1 MGHDFPYRQG
11 PNQIR
16 SGSTIY
22 PSHPSIFC
30 FLPQKHNSM
39 ASATLTL
46 LSPLFPNSLN
56 SSLKLRISTV
66 PRNGSS
72 TLMQENLK
80 LDEKVSLR
88 REVLKGLAML
98 PLLVLG
104 AAPVSEA
111 REVEVGSYLPP
122 SPTDPSF
129 VVFKASPKDTPALRA
144 GNVQP
149 YQFLIPPSWKQSRV
163 ANILSGNYCQPK
175 CAEPWVEV
183 KFEDE
188 KQGKVQVVASP
199 LIRLTNKPNASIEEI
214 GSPEKVIASLGPFV
228 TGNSYDPDELLETS
242 VEKRGDQTYY
252 KYVLETPFALTGSH
266 NLAKATAKGSTVVLF
281 VASATDKQWPT
292 SQKTLKAMLDSFEV

>member
-1 MGHDFPYRQG
+1 
-11 PNQIR
+11 
-16 SGSTIY
+16 
-22 PSHPSIFC
+22 
-30 FLPQKHNSM
+30 M
-39 ASATLTL
+39 ASASLTL
-46 LSPLFPNSLN
+46 LSALFPNPSK
-56 SSLKLRISTV
+56 SSLKHRISNT
-66 PRNGSS
+66 NYIS
-72 TLMQENLK
+72 MQENLNLVNIDSK
-80 LDEKVSLR
+80 EGIRLR
-88 REVLKGLAML
+88 REIFIKGLAML
-98 PLLVLG
+98 PLVVLG
-104 AAPVSEA
+104 GAPISEA
-111 REVEVGSYLPP
+111 REVEVGSYLPL

-149 YQFLIPPSWKQSRV
+149 YQFLIPPTWKQSRV

-228 TGNSYDPDELLETS
+228 TGNSYDPDELLDTS
-242 VEKRGDQTYY
+242 VEKRGEQTYY

-281 VASATDKQWPT
+281 VASANDKQWST